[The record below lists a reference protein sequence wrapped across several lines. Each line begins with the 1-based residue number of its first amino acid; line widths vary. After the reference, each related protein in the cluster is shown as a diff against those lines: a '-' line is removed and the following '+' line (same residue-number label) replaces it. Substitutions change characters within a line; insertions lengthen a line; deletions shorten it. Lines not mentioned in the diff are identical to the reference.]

1 MSYIIKYSPEF
12 AKSLKKL
19 AKRYPSI
26 IDDLNDL
33 IKTLKENSN
42 QGVDLGGG
50 FRKIRLRISSKGK
63 GKSAGARV
71 ITFNFILCNDMQEL
85 ILVAIYDK
93 SDRENISMKEIKS
106 ILKGYNNSSEN

>member
-1 MSYIIKYSPEF
+1 MSCIVKYSPEF

-26 IDDLNDL
+26 LDDLNDL
-33 IKTLKENSN
+33 IKKLKKDSN

-71 ITFNFILCNDMQEL
+71 ITFNFILCSDRLEL
-85 ILVAIYDK
+85 ILLAIYDK

-106 ILKGYNNSSEN
+106 ILKDFDKSLNN

>member
-1 MSYIIKYSPEF
+1 MNCTVKYSPEF

-26 IDDLNDL
+26 LDDLNDL
-33 IKTLKENSN
+33 INTLKENSN

-50 FRKIRLRISSKGK
+50 FRKVRLRISSKGK

-71 ITFNFILCNDMQEL
+71 ITFNFILCSDIQEL
-85 ILVAIYDK
+85 ILLDIYDK
-93 SDRENISMKEIKS
+93 SDRESISMKEIKS
-106 ILKGYNNSSEN
+106 ILKNYDNSLNN